1 MNVADSEIVETV
13 LDSSGYTMAED
24 SEAADVV
31 LINTCAIREGAE

>member
-13 LDSSGYTMAED
+13 LDGAGYSMAQD
-24 SEAADVV
+24 GEAADIL

>member
-13 LDSSGYTMAED
+13 LDAAGFRMAKDEE
-24 SEAADVV
+24 EADIL

>member
-13 LDSSGYTMAED
+13 LDAAGYQMANDAE
-24 SEAADVV
+24 EADVL